1 MVNFSSEI
9 KNFFIVSKY
18 DNLDFFCSY
27 QNHLK
32 DLLLLTDAFL
42 TFWESVLPQN
52 AFYLRKLRIGAG
64 NVSKTWIKDNFD
76 SFEFTSKLE
85 LQNSQSSYPPYGD
98 FHYLDHA
105 QYNRFHQT
113 SGSSGKPLLFLDSKD
128 GWEWL
133 LNNWFKIFELAGI
146 EKGDRLFFPFSF
158 GPFLGFWTAF
168 EAACK
173 AGYLSFPGGGMSSEA
188 RLALIQ
194 NQKINVVFTTPSY
207 ALRLGEVARSQGI
220 NLQDL
225 GLKKLVL
232 AGEPGANIP
241 ATRLRIEKDWGP
253 IVVDHHGMTETG
265 PVTVECSATPGL
277 LHIIEEAFIAEVID
291 QNTQKIRSFGSIG
304 ELVLSSIGRA
314 GCPLLRYRT
323 GDIVHLTHQKCAC
336 GFNGQS
342 LMGGILSRADEMIFL
357 KGNNIYPSVLQN
369 MLHSIAGILEFRI
382 TFRKSDGSSDLMFEI
397 ETLLSD
403 SELIIT
409 RLEKVIQSAFL
420 FKPVIKIVPKG
431 TLPRQEMKS
440 KRFIQI

>member
-1 MVNFSSEI
+1 MKE
-9 KNFFIVSKY
+9 
-18 DNLDFFCSY
+18 
-27 QNHLK
+27 
-32 DLLLLTDAFL
+32 LLLLTDAFL
-42 TFWESVLPQN
+42 TFWESVLPLN

-64 NVSKTWIKDNFD
+64 NVSKSWIKDNFD

-98 FHYLDHA
+98 FHYLNLA

-113 SGSSGKPLLFLDSKD
+113 SGSSGKPLLFLDSKE

-133 LNNWFKIFELAGI
+133 LNNWLKIFALAGI

-173 AGYLSFPGGGMSSEA
+173 VGCLSFPGGGMSSES

-220 NLQDL
+220 NLKDL
-225 GLKKLVL
+225 QLKKLVL

-241 ATRLRIEKDWGP
+241 ATRLRIEKEWGP

-265 PVTVECSATPGL
+265 PVTVECSTTPGL
-277 LHIIEEAFIAEVID
+277 LHIIENAFIAEVID
-291 QNTQKIRSFGSIG
+291 PNTQKKLSLGSIG
-304 ELVLSSIGRA
+304 ELVLSSIGRV

-323 GDIVHLTHQKCAC
+323 GDIVHLNLQKCAC

-342 LMGGILSRADEMIFL
+342 LKGGILSRADEMIFL

-369 MLHSIAGILEFRI
+369 MLHTIGELLDFRI
-382 TFRKSDGSSDLMFEI
+382 TFYKTNGNPHLLFEI
-397 ETLLSD
+397 ETLQTD
-403 SELIIT
+403 SESIKNM
-409 RLEKVIQSAFL
+409 LEKMIQTMFL

>member
-1 MVNFSSEI
+1 MKE
-9 KNFFIVSKY
+9 
-18 DNLDFFCSY
+18 
-27 QNHLK
+27 
-32 DLLLLTDAFL
+32 LLLLTDAFL

-64 NVSKTWIKDNFD
+64 DVSKSWIKDNFD

-98 FHYLDHA
+98 FHYLDNA

-113 SGSSGKPLLFLDSKD
+113 SGSSGSPLLFLDSKD

-133 LNNWFKIFELAGI
+133 LNNWLKIFALAGI
-146 EKGDRLFFPFSF
+146 EKDDRLFFPFSF

-168 EAACK
+168 EASCK
-173 AGYLSFPGGGMSSEA
+173 AGCLSFPGGGMSSEA

-220 NLQDL
+220 NLQDM

-277 LHIIEEAFIAEVID
+277 LHIIEHAFIAEVID
-291 QNTQKIRSFGSIG
+291 PNTQKKLSFGSIG

-323 GDIVHLTHQKCAC
+323 GDIVQLNNQKCAC
-336 GFNGQS
+336 GFKGQS

-357 KGNNIYPSVLQN
+357 KGNNIYPSALQN
-369 MLHSIAGILEFRI
+369 KLHAIEGIVDFRI
-382 TFRKSDGSSDLMFEI
+382 TFYKTEANPQLLFEV
-397 ETLLSD
+397 ETLQTDAESIKD
-403 SELIIT
+403 MV
-409 RLEKVIQSAFL
+409 EKMIQTAFL

>member
-1 MVNFSSEI
+1 M
-9 KNFFIVSKY
+9 
-18 DNLDFFCSY
+18 
-27 QNHLK
+27 K

-42 TFWESVLPQN
+42 TFWESVLPLN

-64 NVSKTWIKDNFD
+64 NVSKSWIRDNFD

-98 FHYLDHA
+98 FHYLNLA

-133 LNNWFKIFELAGI
+133 LNNWLKIFALAGI

-168 EAACK
+168 ESACK
-173 AGYLSFPGGGMSSEA
+173 AGCLSFPGGGMSSES

-207 ALRLGEVARSQGI
+207 ALRLGEVARIQGV
-220 NLQDL
+220 NLKDL

-241 ATRLRIEKDWGP
+241 ATRLRIEKDWGR

-265 PVTVECSATPGL
+265 PVTVECSTTPGL
-277 LHIIEEAFIAEVID
+277 LHIIENAFIAEVID
-291 QNTQKIRSFGSIG
+291 PITQKKLSLDSIG
-304 ELVLSSIGRA
+304 ELVLSSIGRV

-323 GDIVHLTHQKCAC
+323 GDIVHLNHQKCAC

-342 LMGGILSRADEMIFL
+342 LKGGILSRADEMIFL
-357 KGNNIYPSVLQN
+357 KGNNIYPSALQN
-369 MLHSIAGILEFRI
+369 MLHSIEGILDFRI
-382 TFRKSDGSSDLMFEI
+382 TFYKTEGNPHLLFEI
-397 ETLLSD
+397 ETLQTD
-403 SELIIT
+403 SESIKNM
-409 RLEKVIQSAFL
+409 LEKMIQSAFL
-420 FKPVIKIVPKG
+420 FKPVIKIVPTG
-431 TLPRQEMKS
+431 TLPTQEMKS

>member
-1 MVNFSSEI
+1 M
-9 KNFFIVSKY
+9 
-18 DNLDFFCSY
+18 
-27 QNHLK
+27 
-32 DLLLLTDAFL
+32 LTDAFL
-42 TFWESVLPQN
+42 TFWESVLPLN

-64 NVSKTWIKDNFD
+64 NVSKSWIRDNFD

-98 FHYLDHA
+98 FHYLNLA

-133 LNNWFKIFELAGI
+133 LNNWLKIFALAGI

-168 EAACK
+168 ESACK
-173 AGYLSFPGGGMSSEA
+173 AGCLSFPGGGMSSES

-207 ALRLGEVARSQGI
+207 ALRLGEVARIQGV
-220 NLQDL
+220 NLKDL

-241 ATRLRIEKDWGP
+241 ATRLRIEKDWGR

-265 PVTVECSATPGL
+265 PVTVECSTTPGL
-277 LHIIEEAFIAEVID
+277 LHIIENAFIAEVID
-291 QNTQKIRSFGSIG
+291 PITQKKLSLDSIG
-304 ELVLSSIGRA
+304 ELILSSIGRV

-323 GDIVHLTHQKCAC
+323 GDIVHLNHQKCAC

-342 LMGGILSRADEMIFL
+342 LKGGILSRADEMIFL
-357 KGNNIYPSVLQN
+357 KGNNIYPSALQN
-369 MLHSIAGILEFRI
+369 MLHSIEGILDFRI
-382 TFRKSDGSSDLMFEI
+382 TFYKTEGNPHLLFEI
-397 ETLLSD
+397 ETLQTD
-403 SELIIT
+403 SESIKNM
-409 RLEKVIQSAFL
+409 LEKMIQSAFL
-420 FKPVIKIVPKG
+420 FKPVIKIVPTG
-431 TLPRQEMKS
+431 TLPTQEMKS

>member
-1 MVNFSSEI
+1 MVNFSSET
-9 KNFFIVSKY
+9 KNFFIVSKSVKL
-18 DNLDFFCSY
+18 NFL
-27 QNHLK
+27 LK
-32 DLLLLTDAFL
+32 EFLLLTDAFL
-42 TFWESVLPQN
+42 TFWESVLTQN
-52 AFYLRKLRIGAG
+52 AFYRRKLRIGAG
-64 NVSKTWIKDNFD
+64 HVSKSWIKDNFD
-76 SFEFTSKLE
+76 SFEFTSKSE
-85 LQNSQSSYPPYGD
+85 LQDNQSAYPPYGD
-98 FHYLDHA
+98 FHYLKLEE
-105 QYNRFHQT
+105 YNRFHQT

-133 LNNWFKIFELAGI
+133 LSNWLKIFALAGI
-146 EKGDRLFFPFSF
+146 EKSDRLFFPFSF

-168 EAACK
+168 EASLKSGC
-173 AGYLSFPGGGMSSEA
+173 LSFPGGGMSTEA

-194 NQKINVVFTTPSY
+194 NQKINVIFTTPSY
-207 ALRLGEVARSQGI
+207 ALRVGEVARNQGL
-220 NLQDL
+220 NLREL

-277 LHIIEEAFIAEVID
+277 LHIIEHAFVAEVID
-291 QNTQKIRSFGSIG
+291 PITLKKQSHGTIG
-304 ELVLSSIGRA
+304 ELVLSSFGRA

-342 LMGGILSRADEMIFL
+342 LLGGILSRADEMIFL

-382 TFRKSDGSSDLMFEI
+382 TFRKSDGNSDLMFEI
-397 ETLLSD
+397 ETLPSD
-403 SELIIT
+403 SELIKT

-420 FKPVIKIVPKG
+420 FKPLIKILPKDS
-431 TLPRQEMKS
+431 LPRQEMKS
-440 KRFIQI
+440 QRFIQI

>member
-1 MVNFSSEI
+1 MKE
-9 KNFFIVSKY
+9 
-18 DNLDFFCSY
+18 
-27 QNHLK
+27 
-32 DLLLLTDAFL
+32 LLLLTDAFL

-64 NVSKTWIKDNFD
+64 NVSKSWIKDNFD

-98 FHYLDHA
+98 FHYLDNA

-113 SGSSGKPLLFLDSKD
+113 SGSSGSPLLFLDSKD

-133 LNNWFKIFELAGI
+133 LNNWLKIFALAGI
-146 EKGDRLFFPFSF
+146 EKDDRLFFPFSF
-158 GPFLGFWTAF
+158 GPFLGFWSAF

-173 AGYLSFPGGGMSSEA
+173 AGCLSFPGGGMSSEA

-194 NQKINVVFTTPSY
+194 NQKINVIFTTPSY

-220 NLQDL
+220 NLQNI

-277 LHIIEEAFIAEVID
+277 LHIIEHAFIAEVID
-291 QNTQKIRSFGSIG
+291 PNTQKKLSLGSIG

-323 GDIVHLTHQKCAC
+323 GDIVQLNHQKCAC
-336 GFNGQS
+336 GFKGQS
-342 LMGGILSRADEMIFL
+342 LVGGILSRADEMIFL
-357 KGNNIYPSVLQN
+357 KGNNLYPSALQN
-369 MLHSIAGILEFRI
+369 KLHAIEGIVDFRI
-382 TFRKSDGSSDLMFEI
+382 TFYKTEANPQLLFEV
-397 ETLLSD
+397 ETLRTD
-403 SELIIT
+403 SESIT
-409 RLEKVIQSAFL
+409 DTIEKMIQTAFL
-420 FKPVIKIVPKG
+420 FKPIIKIVPKG
-431 TLPRQEMKS
+431 TLTRQEMKS

>member
-1 MVNFSSEI
+1 M
-9 KNFFIVSKY
+9 
-18 DNLDFFCSY
+18 
-27 QNHLK
+27 K

-42 TFWESVLPQN
+42 TFWESVLPLN

-64 NVSKTWIKDNFD
+64 NVSKSWIRDNFD

-85 LQNSQSSYPPYGD
+85 LQNSQYSYPPYGD
-98 FHYLDHA
+98 FHYLNLA

-133 LNNWFKIFELAGI
+133 LNNWLKIFALAGI

-168 EAACK
+168 ESACK
-173 AGYLSFPGGGMSSEA
+173 AGCLSFPGGGMSSES

-207 ALRLGEVARSQGI
+207 ALRLGEVARIQGV
-220 NLQDL
+220 NLKDL

-241 ATRLRIEKDWGP
+241 ATRLRIEKDWGR

-265 PVTVECSATPGL
+265 PVTVECSTTPGL
-277 LHIIEEAFIAEVID
+277 LHIIENAFIAEVID
-291 QNTQKIRSFGSIG
+291 PITQKKLSLDSIG
-304 ELVLSSIGRA
+304 ELILSSIGRV

-323 GDIVHLTHQKCAC
+323 GDIVHLNHQKCAC

-342 LMGGILSRADEMIFL
+342 LKGGILSRADEMIFL
-357 KGNNIYPSVLQN
+357 KGNNIYPSALQN
-369 MLHSIAGILEFRI
+369 MLHSIEGILDFRI
-382 TFRKSDGSSDLMFEI
+382 TFYKTEGNPHLLFEI
-397 ETLLSD
+397 ETLQTD
-403 SELIIT
+403 SESIKNM
-409 RLEKVIQSAFL
+409 LEKMIQSAFL
-420 FKPVIKIVPKG
+420 FKPVIKIVPTG
-431 TLPRQEMKS
+431 TLPTQEMKS

>member
-1 MVNFSSEI
+1 MVNFSSET
-9 KNFFIVSKY
+9 KNFFIVSKSVKL
-18 DNLDFFCSY
+18 NFL
-27 QNHLK
+27 LK
-32 DLLLLTDAFL
+32 EFLLLTDAIL

-64 NVSKTWIKDNFD
+64 NVSKSWIKDNFD
-76 SFEFTSKLE
+76 SFEFTSKFE
-85 LQNSQSSYPPYGD
+85 LQNSQSFYPPYGD
-98 FHYLDHA
+98 FHYLHLA
-105 QYNRFHQT
+105 EYNRFHQT
-113 SGSSGKPLLFLDSKD
+113 SGSSGKPLLFLDSQD

-133 LNNWFKIFELAGI
+133 LNNWLKIFALAGI

-173 AGYLSFPGGGMSSEA
+173 AGCLSFPGGGMSSES

-194 NQKINVVFTTPSY
+194 NQNINVIFTTPSY
-207 ALRLGEVARSQGI
+207 ALRLGEVAQGQGI

-225 GLKKLVL
+225 GIKKLVL

-265 PVTVECSATPGL
+265 PVTVECSITPGL
-277 LHIIEEAFIAEVID
+277 LHIIENAFIAEVID
-291 QNTQKIRSFGSIG
+291 PNTQKKLSLGSIG

-323 GDIVHLTHQKCAC
+323 GDIVHLNQQKCAC

-342 LMGGILSRADEMIFL
+342 LKGGILSRADEMIFL
-357 KGNNIYPSVLQN
+357 KGNNIYPSALQN
-369 MLHSIAGILEFRI
+369 MLHSIEGILDFRI
-382 TFRKSDGSSDLMFEI
+382 TFYKTEGNQNLLFEI
-397 ETLLSD
+397 ETLQTDYES
-403 SELIIT
+403 IKNM
-409 RLEKVIQSAFL
+409 LEKMIQTAFL
-420 FKPVIKIVPKG
+420 FKPVIKIVPTG
-431 TLPRQEMKS
+431 SLPTQEMKS

>member
-1 MVNFSSEI
+1 MKE
-9 KNFFIVSKY
+9 
-18 DNLDFFCSY
+18 
-27 QNHLK
+27 
-32 DLLLLTDAFL
+32 LLLLTDAFL
-42 TFWESVLPQN
+42 TFWESVLPLN

-64 NVSKTWIKDNFD
+64 NVSKSWIKENFD

-98 FHYLDHA
+98 FHYLDNAH
-105 QYNRFHQT
+105 YNRFHQT

-133 LNNWFKIFELAGI
+133 LNNWLKIFALAGI

-173 AGYLSFPGGGMSSEA
+173 AGCLSFPGGGMSSES

-241 ATRLRIEKDWGP
+241 ATRLRIERDWGP

-265 PVTVECSATPGL
+265 PVTVECSTTPGL
-277 LHIIEEAFIAEVID
+277 LHIIENAFIAEVID
-291 QNTQKIRSFGSIG
+291 PNTQKKLSLDSIG

-323 GDIVHLTHQKCAC
+323 GDIVQLNHQKCAC

-342 LMGGILSRADEMIFL
+342 LKGGILTRADEMIFL
-357 KGNNIYPSVLQN
+357 KGNNIYPSALQN
-369 MLHSIAGILEFRI
+369 MIHSIEKILDFRI
-382 TFRKSDGSSDLMFEI
+382 TFYKTEGNPHLLFEI
-397 ETLLSD
+397 ETLQTD
-403 SELIIT
+403 SESIKNM
-409 RLEKVIQSAFL
+409 LEKMIQTAFL
-420 FKPVIKIVPKG
+420 FKPFIKIVPTG
-431 TLPRQEMKS
+431 TLSTQEMKS

>member
-1 MVNFSSEI
+1 M
-9 KNFFIVSKY
+9 
-18 DNLDFFCSY
+18 
-27 QNHLK
+27 K

-42 TFWESVLPQN
+42 TFWESVLPLN

-64 NVSKTWIKDNFD
+64 NVSKSWIRDNFD

-98 FHYLDHA
+98 FHYLNLA

-133 LNNWFKIFELAGI
+133 LNNWLKIFALAGI

-168 EAACK
+168 ESACK
-173 AGYLSFPGGGMSSEA
+173 VGCLSFPGGGMSSES

-207 ALRLGEVARSQGI
+207 ALRLGEVARIQGV
-220 NLQDL
+220 NLKDL

-277 LHIIEEAFIAEVID
+277 LHIIENAFIAEVID
-291 QNTQKIRSFGSIG
+291 PITQKKLSLDSIG
-304 ELVLSSIGRA
+304 ELVLSSIGRV

-323 GDIVHLTHQKCAC
+323 GDIVHLNHQKCAC

-342 LMGGILSRADEMIFL
+342 LKGGILSRADEMIFL
-357 KGNNIYPSVLQN
+357 KGNNIYPSALQN
-369 MLHSIAGILEFRI
+369 MLHSIDGILDFRI
-382 TFRKSDGSSDLMFEI
+382 TFYKTEGNPHLLFEI
-397 ETLLSD
+397 ETLQTD
-403 SELIIT
+403 SESIKNM
-409 RLEKVIQSAFL
+409 LEKMIQSAFL
-420 FKPVIKIVPKG
+420 FKPVIKIVPTG
-431 TLPRQEMKS
+431 TLPTQEMKS

>member
-1 MVNFSSEI
+1 MKE
-9 KNFFIVSKY
+9 
-18 DNLDFFCSY
+18 
-27 QNHLK
+27 
-32 DLLLLTDAFL
+32 LLLLTDAFL
-42 TFWESVLPQN
+42 TFWESVLPLN

-64 NVSKTWIKDNFD
+64 NVSKSWIKDNFD
-76 SFEFTSKLE
+76 SFKFTSKLE
-85 LQNSQSSYPPYGD
+85 LQNNQSSYPPYGD
-98 FHYLDHA
+98 FHYLNLA

-133 LNNWFKIFELAGI
+133 LNNWLKIFALAGI

-168 EAACK
+168 EAACT
-173 AGYLSFPGGGMSSEA
+173 AGCLSFPGGGMSSES

-265 PVTVECSATPGL
+265 PVTVECSTTPGL
-277 LHIIEEAFIAEVID
+277 LHIIENAFIAEVID
-291 QNTQKIRSFGSIG
+291 PNTQKKLSLDSIG
-304 ELVLSSIGRA
+304 ELVLSSIGRV

-323 GDIVHLTHQKCAC
+323 GDIVHLNHQKCAC

-342 LMGGILSRADEMIFL
+342 LKGGILSRTDEMIFL
-357 KGNNIYPSVLQN
+357 KGNNIYPSALQN
-369 MLHSIAGILEFRI
+369 MLHSIERILDFRI
-382 TFRKSDGSSDLMFEI
+382 TFYKTEGNPHLLFEI
-397 ETLLSD
+397 ETLQTD
-403 SELIIT
+403 SESIKNM
-409 RLEKVIQSAFL
+409 LEKMIQTAFL
-420 FKPVIKIVPKG
+420 FKPVIKIVPTG
-431 TLPRQEMKS
+431 TLPIQEMKS

>member
-1 MVNFSSEI
+1 MKE
-9 KNFFIVSKY
+9 
-18 DNLDFFCSY
+18 
-27 QNHLK
+27 
-32 DLLLLTDAFL
+32 LLLLTDAFL
-42 TFWESVLPQN
+42 TFWESVLPLN

-64 NVSKTWIKDNFD
+64 NVSKSWIKENFD

-98 FHYLDHA
+98 FHYLNLA

-133 LNNWFKIFELAGI
+133 LNNWLKIFALAGI

-173 AGYLSFPGGGMSSEA
+173 AGCLSFPGGGMSSES

-194 NQKINVVFTTPSY
+194 NQKINVLFTTPSY

-265 PVTVECSATPGL
+265 PVTVECSTTPGL
-277 LHIIEEAFIAEVID
+277 LHIIENAFIAEVID
-291 QNTQKIRSFGSIG
+291 PITQKKLSLDSIG
-304 ELVLSSIGRA
+304 ELVLSSIGRV

-323 GDIVHLTHQKCAC
+323 GDIVHLNHQKCAC

-342 LMGGILSRADEMIFL
+342 LKGGILSRADEMIFL
-357 KGNNIYPSVLQN
+357 KGNNIYPSALQN
-369 MLHSIAGILEFRI
+369 MLHSIERILDFRI
-382 TFRKSDGSSDLMFEI
+382 TFYKTEGNPHLLFEI
-397 ETLLSD
+397 ETLQTD
-403 SELIIT
+403 SESIKNM
-409 RLEKVIQSAFL
+409 LEKMIQTAFL
-420 FKPVIKIVPKG
+420 FKPVIKIVPTG
-431 TLPRQEMKS
+431 TLPIQEMKS

>member
-1 MVNFSSEI
+1 
-9 KNFFIVSKY
+9 
-18 DNLDFFCSY
+18 
-27 QNHLK
+27 
-32 DLLLLTDAFL
+32 LLTDAFL
-42 TFWESVLPQN
+42 TFWESVLPLN

-64 NVSKTWIKDNFD
+64 NVSKSWIRDNFD

-98 FHYLDHA
+98 FHYLNLA

-133 LNNWFKIFELAGI
+133 LNNWLKIFALAGI

-168 EAACK
+168 ESACK
-173 AGYLSFPGGGMSSEA
+173 AGCLSFPGGGMSSES

-207 ALRLGEVARSQGI
+207 ALRLGEVARIQCV
-220 NLQDL
+220 NLKDL

-277 LHIIEEAFIAEVID
+277 LHIIENAFIAEVID
-291 QNTQKIRSFGSIG
+291 PITQKKLSLDSIG
-304 ELVLSSIGRA
+304 ELVLSSIGRV

-323 GDIVHLTHQKCAC
+323 GDIVHLNHQKCAC

-342 LMGGILSRADEMIFL
+342 LKGGILSRADEMIFL
-357 KGNNIYPSVLQN
+357 KGNNIYPSALQN
-369 MLHSIAGILEFRI
+369 MLHSIEGILDFRI
-382 TFRKSDGSSDLMFEI
+382 TFYKTEGNPHLLFEI
-397 ETLLSD
+397 ETLQTD
-403 SELIIT
+403 SESIKNM
-409 RLEKVIQSAFL
+409 LEKMIQSAFL
-420 FKPVIKIVPKG
+420 FKPVIKIVPTG
-431 TLPRQEMKS
+431 TLPTQEMKS

>member
-1 MVNFSSEI
+1 
-9 KNFFIVSKY
+9 
-18 DNLDFFCSY
+18 
-27 QNHLK
+27 LK
-32 DLLLLTDAFL
+32 ELLLLTDAFL
-42 TFWESVLPQN
+42 TFWESVLPLN

-64 NVSKTWIKDNFD
+64 NVSKSWIKENFD

-85 LQNSQSSYPPYGD
+85 LQNSQSFYPPYGD
-98 FHYLDHA
+98 FHYLDLA
-105 QYNRFHQT
+105 EYNRFHQT
-113 SGSSGKPLLFLDSKD
+113 SGSSGKPLLFLDSQD

-133 LNNWFKIFELAGI
+133 LNNWLKIFALAGI

-173 AGYLSFPGGGMSSEA
+173 AGCLSFPGGGMSSES

-194 NQKINVVFTTPSY
+194 NQNINVIFTTPSY
-207 ALRLGEVARSQGI
+207 ALRLGEVAQGQGI

-225 GLKKLVL
+225 GIKKLIL

-265 PVTVECSATPGL
+265 PVTVECSITPGL
-277 LHIIEEAFIAEVID
+277 LHIIENAFIAEVID
-291 QNTQKIRSFGSIG
+291 PNTQKKLSLGSIG

-323 GDIVHLTHQKCAC
+323 GDIVHLNQQKCAC

-342 LMGGILSRADEMIFL
+342 LKGGILSRADEMIFL
-357 KGNNIYPSVLQN
+357 KGNNIYPSALQN
-369 MLHSIAGILEFRI
+369 MLHSIEGILDFRI
-382 TFRKSDGSSDLMFEI
+382 TFYKTEGNQNLLFEI
-397 ETLLSD
+397 ETLQTDYES
-403 SELIIT
+403 IKNM
-409 RLEKVIQSAFL
+409 LEKMIQTAFL
-420 FKPVIKIVPKG
+420 FKPVIKIVPTG
-431 TLPRQEMKS
+431 SLPTQEMKS

>member
-1 MVNFSSEI
+1 MVNFSSET
-9 KNFFIVSKY
+9 KNFFIVSKSVKL
-18 DNLDFFCSY
+18 NFL
-27 QNHLK
+27 LK
-32 DLLLLTDAFL
+32 EFLLLTDAFL

-64 NVSKTWIKDNFD
+64 NVSKSWIKDNFD
-76 SFEFTSKLE
+76 SFEFTSKFE
-85 LQNSQSSYPPYGD
+85 LQNSQSFYPPYGD
-98 FHYLDHA
+98 FHYLDLA
-105 QYNRFHQT
+105 EYNRFHQT
-113 SGSSGKPLLFLDSKD
+113 SGSSGKPLLFLDSQD

-133 LNNWFKIFELAGI
+133 LNNWLKIFALAGI

-173 AGYLSFPGGGMSSEA
+173 AGCLSFPGGGMSSES

-194 NQKINVVFTTPSY
+194 NQNINVIFTTPSY
-207 ALRLGEVARSQGI
+207 ALRLGEVAQGQGI

-225 GLKKLVL
+225 GIKKLVL

-265 PVTVECSATPGL
+265 PVTVECSITPGL
-277 LHIIEEAFIAEVID
+277 LHIIENAFIAEVID
-291 QNTQKIRSFGSIG
+291 PNTQKKLSLGSIG

-323 GDIVHLTHQKCAC
+323 GDIVHLNQQKCAC

-342 LMGGILSRADEMIFL
+342 LKGGILSRADEMIFL
-357 KGNNIYPSVLQN
+357 KGNNIYPSALQN
-369 MLHSIAGILEFRI
+369 MLHSIEGILDFRI
-382 TFRKSDGSSDLMFEI
+382 TFYKTEGNQNLLFEI
-397 ETLLSD
+397 ETLQTDYES
-403 SELIIT
+403 IKNM
-409 RLEKVIQSAFL
+409 LEKMIQTAFL
-420 FKPVIKIVPKG
+420 FKPVIKIVPTG
-431 TLPRQEMKS
+431 SLPTQEMKS

>member
-1 MVNFSSEI
+1 M
-9 KNFFIVSKY
+9 
-18 DNLDFFCSY
+18 
-27 QNHLK
+27 
-32 DLLLLTDAFL
+32 LTDAFL
-42 TFWESVLPQN
+42 TFWESVLPLN

-64 NVSKTWIKDNFD
+64 NVSKSWIRDNFD

-98 FHYLDHA
+98 FHYLNLA

-133 LNNWFKIFELAGI
+133 LNNWLKIFALAGI

-168 EAACK
+168 ESACK
-173 AGYLSFPGGGMSSEA
+173 AGCLSFPGGGMSSES

-207 ALRLGEVARSQGI
+207 ALRLGEVARIQGV
-220 NLQDL
+220 NLKDL

-241 ATRLRIEKDWGP
+241 ATRLRIEKDWGR

-265 PVTVECSATPGL
+265 PVTVECSTTPGL
-277 LHIIEEAFIAEVID
+277 LHIIENAFIAEVID
-291 QNTQKIRSFGSIG
+291 PITQKKLSLDSIG
-304 ELVLSSIGRA
+304 ELVLSSIGRV

-323 GDIVHLTHQKCAC
+323 GDIVHLNHQKCAC

-342 LMGGILSRADEMIFL
+342 LKGGILSRADEMIFL
-357 KGNNIYPSVLQN
+357 KGNNIYPSALQN
-369 MLHSIAGILEFRI
+369 MLHSIEGILDFRI
-382 TFRKSDGSSDLMFEI
+382 TFYKTEGNPHLLFEI
-397 ETLLSD
+397 ETLQTD
-403 SELIIT
+403 SESIKNM
-409 RLEKVIQSAFL
+409 LEKMIQSAFL
-420 FKPVIKIVPKG
+420 FKPVIKIVPTG
-431 TLPRQEMKS
+431 TLPTQEMKS

>member
-1 MVNFSSEI
+1 
-9 KNFFIVSKY
+9 
-18 DNLDFFCSY
+18 
-27 QNHLK
+27 LK
-32 DLLLLTDAFL
+32 ELLLLTDAFL

-64 NVSKTWIKDNFD
+64 NVSKSWIKDNFD
-76 SFEFTSKLE
+76 SFEFTSKFE

-98 FHYLDHA
+98 FHYLDIG

-133 LNNWFKIFELAGI
+133 LNNWLKIFVLAGI

-173 AGYLSFPGGGMSSEA
+173 AGCLSFPGGGMSSES
-188 RLALIQ
+188 RLELIQ

-207 ALRLGEVARSQGI
+207 ALRLGEVARIQGI

-265 PVTVECSATPGL
+265 PVTVECSTTPGL
-277 LHIIEEAFIAEVID
+277 LHIIENAFIAEVID
-291 QNTQKIRSFGSIG
+291 PITQKNLNLGSIG

-323 GDIVHLTHQKCAC
+323 GDIVHLNHQKCAC

-342 LMGGILSRADEMIFL
+342 LKGGILSRTDEMIFL
-357 KGNNIYPSVLQN
+357 KGNNIYPSALQN
-369 MLHSIAGILEFRI
+369 MLHSIEGILDFRI
-382 TFRKSDGSSDLMFEI
+382 TFYKIEGNPHLLFEI
-397 ETLLSD
+397 ETLQTD
-403 SELIIT
+403 SESIKNM
-409 RLEKVIQSAFL
+409 LEKMIQTAFL
-420 FKPVIKIVPKG
+420 FKPVIKIVATG
-431 TLPRQEMKS
+431 TLPTQELKS

>member
-1 MVNFSSEI
+1 MKE
-9 KNFFIVSKY
+9 
-18 DNLDFFCSY
+18 
-27 QNHLK
+27 
-32 DLLLLTDAFL
+32 LLLLTDAFL

-64 NVSKTWIKDNFD
+64 NVSKSWIKDNFD

-98 FHYLDHA
+98 FHYLDNA

-113 SGSSGKPLLFLDSKD
+113 SGSSGSPLLFLDSKD

-133 LNNWFKIFELAGI
+133 LNNWLKIFALAGI
-146 EKGDRLFFPFSF
+146 EKDDRLFFPFSF

-168 EAACK
+168 EASCK
-173 AGYLSFPGGGMSSEA
+173 AGCLSFPGGGMSSEA

-220 NLQDL
+220 NLQDM

-265 PVTVECSATPGL
+265 PVTVECSATPSL
-277 LHIIEEAFIAEVID
+277 LHIIEHAFIAEVID
-291 QNTQKIRSFGSIG
+291 PNTQKKLSFGSIG
-304 ELVLSSIGRA
+304 ELVLSSIGRV

-323 GDIVHLTHQKCAC
+323 GDIVQLNHQKCAC
-336 GFNGQS
+336 GFKGQS

-357 KGNNIYPSVLQN
+357 KGNNIYPSALQN
-369 MLHSIAGILEFRI
+369 KLHSIERIVDFRI
-382 TFRKSDGSSDLMFEI
+382 TFYKTEANPQLLFEV
-397 ETLLSD
+397 ETLQTD
-403 SELIIT
+403 SESIT
-409 RLEKVIQSAFL
+409 DTIEKMIQTAFL
-420 FKPVIKIVPKG
+420 FKPVIKIVPNG

>member
-9 KNFFIVSKY
+9 KNFFIVSKSVKL
-18 DNLDFFCSY
+18 NFL
-27 QNHLK
+27 LK
-32 DLLLLTDAFL
+32 EFLLLTDAFL

-64 NVSKTWIKDNFD
+64 NVSKSWIKDNFD
-76 SFEFTSKLE
+76 SFEFTSKFE

-98 FHYLDHA
+98 FHYLDLA
-105 QYNRFHQT
+105 EYNRFHQT
-113 SGSSGKPLLFLDSKD
+113 SGSSGKPLLFLDSQD

-133 LNNWFKIFELAGI
+133 LNNWLKIFALAGI

-173 AGYLSFPGGGMSSEA
+173 AGCLSFPGGGMSSES

-194 NQKINVVFTTPSY
+194 NQNINVIFTTPSY

-220 NLQDL
+220 NLQDM

-241 ATRLRIEKDWGP
+241 ATRLRIERDWGP

-265 PVTVECSATPGL
+265 PVTVECSTTPGL
-277 LHIIEEAFIAEVID
+277 LHIIENAFIAEVID
-291 QNTQKIRSFGSIG
+291 PNTQKKLSLDSIG

-323 GDIVHLTHQKCAC
+323 GDIVHLNHQKCAC

-342 LMGGILSRADEMIFL
+342 LKGGILSRTDEMIFL
-357 KGNNIYPSVLQN
+357 KGNNIYPSALQN
-369 MLHSIAGILEFRI
+369 MLHSIERILDFRI
-382 TFRKSDGSSDLMFEI
+382 TFYKTEGNPHLLFEI
-397 ETLLSD
+397 ETLQTD
-403 SELIIT
+403 SESIKNM
-409 RLEKVIQSAFL
+409 LEKMIQTAFL
-420 FKPVIKIVPKG
+420 FKPVIKIVPTG
-431 TLPRQEMKS
+431 TLPIQEMKS

>member
-1 MVNFSSEI
+1 
-9 KNFFIVSKY
+9 
-18 DNLDFFCSY
+18 
-27 QNHLK
+27 LK
-32 DLLLLTDAFL
+32 EFLLLTDAIL

-64 NVSKTWIKDNFD
+64 NVSKSWIKDNFD
-76 SFEFTSKLE
+76 SFEFTSKFE
-85 LQNSQSSYPPYGD
+85 LQNSQSFYPPYGD
-98 FHYLDHA
+98 FHYLHLA
-105 QYNRFHQT
+105 EYNRFHQT
-113 SGSSGKPLLFLDSKD
+113 SGSSGKPLLFLDSQD

-133 LNNWFKIFELAGI
+133 LNNWLKIFALAGI

-173 AGYLSFPGGGMSSEA
+173 AGCLSFPGGGMSSES

-194 NQKINVVFTTPSY
+194 NQNINVIFTTPSY
-207 ALRLGEVARSQGI
+207 ALRLGEVAQGQGI

-225 GLKKLVL
+225 GIKKLVL

-265 PVTVECSATPGL
+265 PVTVECSITPGL
-277 LHIIEEAFIAEVID
+277 LHIIENAFIAEVID
-291 QNTQKIRSFGSIG
+291 PNTQKKLSLGSIG

-323 GDIVHLTHQKCAC
+323 GDIVHLNQQKCAC

-342 LMGGILSRADEMIFL
+342 LKGGILSRADEMIFL
-357 KGNNIYPSVLQN
+357 KGNNIYPSALQN
-369 MLHSIAGILEFRI
+369 MLHSIEGILDFRI
-382 TFRKSDGSSDLMFEI
+382 TFYKTEGNQNLLFEI
-397 ETLLSD
+397 ETLQTDYES
-403 SELIIT
+403 IKNM
-409 RLEKVIQSAFL
+409 LEKMIQTAFL
-420 FKPVIKIVPKG
+420 FKPVIKIVPTG
-431 TLPRQEMKS
+431 SLPTQEMKS

>member
-1 MVNFSSEI
+1 M
-9 KNFFIVSKY
+9 
-18 DNLDFFCSY
+18 
-27 QNHLK
+27 K

-42 TFWESVLPQN
+42 TFWESVLPLN

-64 NVSKTWIKDNFD
+64 NVSKSWIKENFD

-98 FHYLDHA
+98 FHYLNLA

-133 LNNWFKIFELAGI
+133 LNNWLKIFALAGI

-173 AGYLSFPGGGMSSEA
+173 AGCLSFPGGGMSSES

-194 NQKINVVFTTPSY
+194 NQKINVLFTTPSY

-265 PVTVECSATPGL
+265 PVTVECSTTPGL
-277 LHIIEEAFIAEVID
+277 LHIIENAFIAEVID
-291 QNTQKIRSFGSIG
+291 PITQKKLSLDSIG
-304 ELVLSSIGRA
+304 ELVLSSIGRV

-323 GDIVHLTHQKCAC
+323 GDIVHLNHQKCAC

-342 LMGGILSRADEMIFL
+342 LKGGILSRADEMIFL
-357 KGNNIYPSVLQN
+357 KGNNIYPSALQN
-369 MLHSIAGILEFRI
+369 MLHSIERILDFRI
-382 TFRKSDGSSDLMFEI
+382 TFYKTEGNPHLLFEI
-397 ETLLSD
+397 ETLQTD
-403 SELIIT
+403 SESIKNM
-409 RLEKVIQSAFL
+409 LEKMIQTAFL
-420 FKPVIKIVPKG
+420 FKPVIKIVPTG
-431 TLPRQEMKS
+431 TLPIQEMKS

>member
-1 MVNFSSEI
+1 MKE
-9 KNFFIVSKY
+9 
-18 DNLDFFCSY
+18 
-27 QNHLK
+27 
-32 DLLLLTDAFL
+32 LLLLTDAFL
-42 TFWESVLPQN
+42 TFWESVLPLN

-64 NVSKTWIKDNFD
+64 NVSKSWIKENFD

-85 LQNSQSSYPPYGD
+85 LQNSQSFYPPYGD
-98 FHYLDHA
+98 FHYLDLA
-105 QYNRFHQT
+105 EYNRFHQT
-113 SGSSGKPLLFLDSKD
+113 SGSSGKPLLFLDSQD

-133 LNNWFKIFELAGI
+133 LNNWLKIFALAGI

-173 AGYLSFPGGGMSSEA
+173 AGCLSFPGGGMSSES

-194 NQKINVVFTTPSY
+194 NQNINVIFTTPSY
-207 ALRLGEVARSQGI
+207 ALRLGEVAQGQGI

-225 GLKKLVL
+225 GIKKLIL

-265 PVTVECSATPGL
+265 PVTVECSITPGL
-277 LHIIEEAFIAEVID
+277 LHIIENAFIAEVID
-291 QNTQKIRSFGSIG
+291 PNTQKKLSLGSIG

-323 GDIVHLTHQKCAC
+323 GDIVHLNQQKCAC

-342 LMGGILSRADEMIFL
+342 LKGGILSRADEMIFL
-357 KGNNIYPSVLQN
+357 KGNNIYPSALQN
-369 MLHSIAGILEFRI
+369 MLHSIEGILDFRI
-382 TFRKSDGSSDLMFEI
+382 TFYKTEGNQNLLFEI
-397 ETLLSD
+397 ETLQTDYES
-403 SELIIT
+403 IKNM
-409 RLEKVIQSAFL
+409 LEKMIQTAFL
-420 FKPVIKIVPKG
+420 FKPVIKIVPTG
-431 TLPRQEMKS
+431 SLPTQEMKS

>member
-1 MVNFSSEI
+1 MKE
-9 KNFFIVSKY
+9 
-18 DNLDFFCSY
+18 
-27 QNHLK
+27 
-32 DLLLLTDAFL
+32 LLLLTDAFL

-64 NVSKTWIKDNFD
+64 NVSKSWIKDNFD

-98 FHYLDHA
+98 FHYLDNA

-113 SGSSGKPLLFLDSKD
+113 SGSSGSPLLFLDSKD

-133 LNNWFKIFELAGI
+133 LNNWLKIFALAGI
-146 EKGDRLFFPFSF
+146 EKDDRLFFPFSF

-168 EAACK
+168 EASCK
-173 AGYLSFPGGGMSSEA
+173 AGCLSFPGGGMSSEA

-220 NLQDL
+220 NLQDM

-277 LHIIEEAFIAEVID
+277 LHIIDHAFIAEVID
-291 QNTQKIRSFGSIG
+291 PNTQKKLSLGSIG

-323 GDIVHLTHQKCAC
+323 GDIVQLNHQKCAC
-336 GFNGQS
+336 GFKGQS

-357 KGNNIYPSVLQN
+357 KGNNIYPSALQN
-369 MLHSIAGILEFRI
+369 KLHSIERIVDFRI
-382 TFRKSDGSSDLMFEI
+382 TFYKTEANPQLLFEV
-397 ETLLSD
+397 ETLQTDAESIKD
-403 SELIIT
+403 MV
-409 RLEKVIQSAFL
+409 EKMIQTAFL
-420 FKPVIKIVPKG
+420 FKPVIKIVPNG

>member
-1 MVNFSSEI
+1 
-9 KNFFIVSKY
+9 
-18 DNLDFFCSY
+18 
-27 QNHLK
+27 LK
-32 DLLLLTDAFL
+32 ELLLLTDAFL

-64 NVSKTWIKDNFD
+64 NVTKSWIKDNFD

-85 LQNSQSSYPPYGD
+85 LQNSQTSNPPYGD
-98 FHYLDHA
+98 FHYLDKA

-113 SGSSGKPLLFLDSKD
+113 SGSTGKPLLFLDSKD

-133 LNNWFKIFELAGI
+133 LNNWLKIFALAGI

-173 AGYLSFPGGGMSSEA
+173 AGCLCFPGGGMSSES
-188 RLALIQ
+188 RLELIQ

-207 ALRLGEVARSQGI
+207 ALRLGEVARKQGI

-265 PVTVECSATPGL
+265 PVTVECSTMPGL
-277 LHIIEEAFIAEVID
+277 LHIIENAFIAEVID
-291 QNTQKIRSFGSIG
+291 PNTHKKLSPDSIG

-323 GDIVHLTHQKCAC
+323 GDIVHLHEQKCAC

-342 LMGGILSRADEMIFL
+342 LKGGILSRTDEMIFL
-357 KGNNIYPSVLQN
+357 KGNNIYPSALQN
-369 MLHSIAGILEFRI
+369 MLHAIKGLMDFRI
-382 TFRKSDGSSDLMFEI
+382 TFYKTEGNPDLLFEI
-397 ETLLSD
+397 ETLQTD
-403 SELIIT
+403 SESIKNM
-409 RLEKVIQSAFL
+409 LEKMIQTAFL
-420 FKPVIKIVPKG
+420 FKPVIKILPTG
-431 TLPRQEMKS
+431 TLPTQEMKS

>member
-1 MVNFSSEI
+1 MKE
-9 KNFFIVSKY
+9 
-18 DNLDFFCSY
+18 
-27 QNHLK
+27 
-32 DLLLLTDAFL
+32 LLLLTDAFL
-42 TFWESVLPQN
+42 TFWESVLPLN

-64 NVSKTWIKDNFD
+64 NVSKSWIKDNFD
-76 SFEFTSKLE
+76 SFKFTSKLE
-85 LQNSQSSYPPYGD
+85 LQNNQSSYPPYGD
-98 FHYLDHA
+98 FHYLNLA

-133 LNNWFKIFELAGI
+133 LNNWLKIFALAGI

-168 EAACK
+168 EAACT
-173 AGYLSFPGGGMSSEA
+173 AGCLSFPGGGMSSES

-241 ATRLRIEKDWGP
+241 ATRLRIERDWGP

-265 PVTVECSATPGL
+265 PVTVECSTTPGL
-277 LHIIEEAFIAEVID
+277 LHIIENAFIAEVID
-291 QNTQKIRSFGSIG
+291 PNTQKKLSLDSIG
-304 ELVLSSIGRA
+304 ELVLSSIGRV

-323 GDIVHLTHQKCAC
+323 GDIVHLNHQKCAC

-342 LMGGILSRADEMIFL
+342 LKGGILSRTDEMIFL
-357 KGNNIYPSVLQN
+357 KGNNIYPSALQN
-369 MLHSIAGILEFRI
+369 MLHSIERILDFRI
-382 TFRKSDGSSDLMFEI
+382 TFYKTEGNPHLLFEI
-397 ETLLSD
+397 ETLQTD
-403 SELIIT
+403 SESIKNM
-409 RLEKVIQSAFL
+409 LEKMIQTAFL
-420 FKPVIKIVPKG
+420 FKPVIKIVPTG
-431 TLPRQEMKS
+431 TLPIQEMKS

>member
-1 MVNFSSEI
+1 MKE
-9 KNFFIVSKY
+9 
-18 DNLDFFCSY
+18 
-27 QNHLK
+27 
-32 DLLLLTDAFL
+32 LLLLTDAFL

-64 NVSKTWIKDNFD
+64 NVSKSWIKDNFD

-98 FHYLDHA
+98 FHYLDNA

-113 SGSSGKPLLFLDSKD
+113 SGSSGSPLLFLDSKD

-133 LNNWFKIFELAGI
+133 LNNWLKIFALAGI
-146 EKGDRLFFPFSF
+146 EKDDRLFFPFSF
-158 GPFLGFWTAF
+158 GPFLGFWSAF

-173 AGYLSFPGGGMSSEA
+173 AGCLSFPGGGMSSEA

-207 ALRLGEVARSQGI
+207 ALRLGVVARSQGI
-220 NLQDL
+220 NLQDM

-277 LHIIEEAFIAEVID
+277 LHIIENAFIAEVID
-291 QNTQKIRSFGSIG
+291 PNTQKKLSLGSIG

-323 GDIVHLTHQKCAC
+323 GDIVQLIHQKCAC
-336 GFNGQS
+336 GFKGQS

-357 KGNNIYPSVLQN
+357 KGNNIYPSALQN
-369 MLHSIAGILEFRI
+369 KLHAIEGIVDFRI
-382 TFRKSDGSSDLMFEI
+382 TFYKIEANPQLLFEV
-397 ETLLSD
+397 ETLQTDAESIKD
-403 SELIIT
+403 MV
-409 RLEKVIQSAFL
+409 EKMIQTAFL
-420 FKPVIKIVPKG
+420 FKPVIKIVPNG